1 MLIFFQHVTREI
13 IINLNKKN
21 IIDRYVLNTQDC
33 IPLVLGWIEK
43 DNEWRSLASKSS
55 TFVTNLSK
63 HVLSTFSVQGAN
75 ALCLISTSIENQDVA
90 TTLQDTVSKCLK
102 KSRHRKNVNMFRRY
116 LTQTMFQLNC
126 TSLTKITINELMSC
140 VLHEKDQDTKSN
152 ASATLSN
159 AILRDRTI
167 VKHIENETSRLFDMM
182 MCDGEEI
189 RYLDVLLTKC
199 ASYSEISAKQIAS
212 KLDVLVEYIIRKRKK
227 SIISLL
233 AHAIQHVKEISS
245 LHTAVDFVSSLV
257 STKEKS
263 TTCGNAIQILI
274 HYASH
279 KDGCALLEK
288 QQDKKN
294 MIPRLVDV
302 LKSSKHHRSTRKNA
316 AVLLAKFA
324 RSPSL
329 MKKIR
334 QVRGME
340 IIMTLSRDGFI

>member
-1 MLIFFQHVTREI
+1 M
-13 IINLNKKN
+13 
-21 IIDRYVLNTQDC
+21 
-33 IPLVLGWIEK
+33 
-43 DNEWRSLASKSS
+43 
-55 TFVTNLSK
+55 
-63 HVLSTFSVQGAN
+63 
-75 ALCLISTSIENQDVA
+75 
-90 TTLQDTVSKCLK
+90 
-102 KSRHRKNVNMFRRY
+102 
-116 LTQTMFQLNC
+116 
-126 TSLTKITINELMSC
+126 
-140 VLHEKDQDTKSN
+140 
-152 ASATLSN
+152 
-159 AILRDRTI
+159 
-167 VKHIENETSRLFDMM
+167 
-182 MCDGEEI
+182 
-189 RYLDVLLTKC
+189 
-199 ASYSEISAKQIAS
+199 
-212 KLDVLVEYIIRKRKK
+212 EYIIRKRKK